1 MPNQMSDSRDGGP
14 TFFMRQFG
22 LFHTYRTVLQPGH
35 VFRREPLSLSKGR
48 STSCGYAAYLVTCV
62 VFGEKMLN
70 YAVGFLWKKENIQMT
85 IRYFTASGMMVNVVQ
100 HQQSPDCRF
109 FEKNGKKLIF

>member
-1 MPNQMSDSRDGGP
+1 M
-14 TFFMRQFG
+14 FFVSFSVKN
-22 LFHTYRTVLQPGH
+22 LFEDLTMKFV
-35 VFRREPLSLSKGR
+35 LSLFGVILICLS
-48 STSCGYAAYLVTCV
+48 CV

-70 YAVGFLWKKENIQMT
+70 YAVGVLWKRENIEVT

-100 HQQSPDCRF
+100 HQQSLDCRF